1 MVPRSKND
9 GDEEKKERYVR
20 KSLLF
25 WLGHRPRHRE
35 QSGGARG
42 AFVNNCEPKKTLC
55 SQSVSHLYIREI
67 INRLATECPKR
78 KRRTEKRFLMI
89 DSALSIRRH

>member
-35 QSGGARG
+35 QEA
-42 AFVNNCEPKKTLC
+42 AA
-55 SQSVSHLYIREI
+55 
-67 INRLATECPKR
+67 LA
-78 KRRTEKRFLMI
+78 
-89 DSALSIRRH
+89 ALL